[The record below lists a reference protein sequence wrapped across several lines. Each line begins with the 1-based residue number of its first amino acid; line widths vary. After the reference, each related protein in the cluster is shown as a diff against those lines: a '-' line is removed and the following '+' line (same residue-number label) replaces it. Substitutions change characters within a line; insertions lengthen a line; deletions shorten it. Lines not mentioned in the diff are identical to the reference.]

1 MENTRKGCI
10 NRDYNGCIN
19 IRKLFNSYINNKPR
33 PQQYCRG
40 YEIKTTNPCKKV
52 STTKSLLHSKIYN
65 FTKVSNGGR
74 LERRKEYPQRVH
86 LHSPEI
92 KIS

>member
-19 IRKLFNSYINNKPR
+19 IRKIFNSYINNKPR

-52 STTKSLLHSKIYN
+52 SNSS
-65 FTKVSNGGR
+65 R
-74 LERRKEYPQRVH
+74 LEDKIGIVQRVH

-92 KIS
+92 IVS

>member
-1 MENTRKGCI
+1 MMFILLKSCKIMRAI
-10 NRDYNGCIN
+10 
-19 IRKLFNSYINNKPR
+19 FNSYINNKPR

-52 STTKSLLHSKIYN
+52 SNSS
-65 FTKVSNGGR
+65 R
-74 LERRKEYPQRVH
+74 LEDKIGIVQRVH